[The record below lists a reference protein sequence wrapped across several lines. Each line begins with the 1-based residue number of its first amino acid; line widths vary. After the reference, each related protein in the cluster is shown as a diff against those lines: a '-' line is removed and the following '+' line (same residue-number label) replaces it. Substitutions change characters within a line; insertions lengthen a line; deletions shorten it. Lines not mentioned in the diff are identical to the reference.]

1 MYPYGLVGN
10 CQVSALIRD
19 NSAVDWLCFPR
30 PDSPPIFGALLDK
43 QGGTFQILPPENA
56 ENILNHQSYIENTN
70 VLSTVLSWTV
80 GGNREVIE
88 VIDFFP
94 RFEQHGRM
102 YRPVAFFRKVKILEG
117 NPLVRVKLDPVKGW
131 SKVPAPRTRGNSHFR
146 YELDE
151 GEMRVLT
158 NIPLTCLEDEKPHLV
173 GLGSLYFSLTFGIGL
188 EDDLI
193 SVTDQF
199 LEKTTRYWRTW
210 VKHCSIPTY
219 FQKETIRSALALK
232 LHVYEDTGAIL
243 AALTTSLPETAGEVR
258 NWDYRFCWLR
268 DAFYTLTAFRNLGHF
283 EEVEGFLSY
292 LLALVKENEHDLK
305 RLAPVYTLSRDLPL
319 PEYSHEA
326 WEGWEGS
333 RPVRSNNQAAEHIQ
347 NDVYGEMILAILPLY
362 LDDRFTELRTPDLD
376 RIIEYLGKL
385 CERSIDVPDAGL
397 WEIRGGMQIH
407 SFTNLICA
415 TALRSLERLRAKGL
429 LDGVREKEW
438 KKAADR
444 AEEAIR
450 KAAREGSIRNGPTDD
465 SFDSSLLQA
474 ANLGFPDEVLVRGT
488 VARVKKE
495 LAFEKGYLYRYKRT
509 DDFGTPESAF
519 MICSFWLIQALAA
532 IGEREEALEL
542 MKTVMGAGNHVMLFS
557 EHFDP
562 KTRTQ
567 LGNFPQA
574 YSHVGL
580 INAAFA
586 VSPEWPQYLAGDPVV
601 KDHAK

>member
-30 PDSPPIFGALLDK
+30 PDSPPIFGSLLDK

-56 ENILNHQSYIENTN
+56 EEILHRQAYIENTN
-70 VLSTVLSWTV
+70 VLSTVLSWTIE
-80 GGNREVIE
+80 GTRESIE

-102 YRPVAFFRKVKILEG
+102 YRPISFFRKVKVLEG
-117 NPLVRVKLDPVKGW
+117 NPMVRVKLDPVKGW
-131 SKVPAPRTRGNSHFR
+131 SKEPAPRTRGNSHFR
-146 YELDE
+146 YELDS
-151 GEMRVLT
+151 GELRVLT
-158 NIPLTCLEDEKPHLV
+158 NIPLTCLEDGKPHLV
-173 GLGSLYFSLTFGIGL
+173 GAGSLYFSLTFGIGL
-188 EDDLI
+188 EDDLL
-193 SVTDQF
+193 SVSEQF
-199 LEKTTRYWRTW
+199 LEKTIRYWKTW

-305 RLAPVYTLSRDLPL
+305 RLAPVYTLSRELPL
-319 PEYSHEA
+319 PEYSHEE
-326 WEGWEGS
+326 WEGWQGS

-362 LDDRFTELRTPDLD
+362 LDERFADLRTPDLD
-376 RIIEYLGKL
+376 RIVEYLGKL

-415 TALRSLERLRAKGL
+415 TALRSLERLRAEGL
-429 LDGVREKEW
+429 LEGVREKEW

-444 AEEAIR
+444 AEAAIH
-450 KAAREGSIRNGPTDD
+450 AATREGSIRNGPTDD

-474 ANLGFPDEVLVRGT
+474 ANLGFPDEALVRGT

-519 MICSFWLIQALAA
+519 MICSFWLIQALAE
-532 IGEREEALEL
+532 IGETEEALDL

-586 VSPEWPQYLAGDPVV
+586 VSPEWPQYLARDPS
-601 KDHAK
+601 KDPSQ